1 MPCGPLRRH
10 CRFDPFASGVPAE
23 RGVHRCRARRGQSL
37 WLDPAGRTCPRC
49 FRPLPH
55 PLAPD
60 LERLAAEIAATV
72 ELAVHG
78 VQVLTHRIPMT
89 VLVQV
94 QRLDGEDISL
104 DECAAYSSRFSEALD
119 GAELLQEAFVLEVSS
134 PGISEELQND
144 RDFRSFRGFPVE
156 ILCHSDRVGEQRRT
170 GLLLERNDTHVLLNV
185 QGRTVRL
192 PRDSVLSVRLTSP
205 GP

>member
-1 MPCGPLRRH
+1 M
-10 CRFDPFASGVPAE
+10 D
-23 RGVHRCRARRGQSL
+23 QSFR
-37 WLDPAGRTCPRC
+37 LDPAGRFRPRC
-49 FRPLPH
+49 FQPLPH

-60 LERLAAEIAATV
+60 LERLAAEIAATAG
-72 ELAVHG
+72 LTVHG
-78 VQVLTHRIPMT
+78 LQVLTHRIPMT

-94 QRLDGEDISL
+94 QRQDGNDISL

-119 GAELLQEAFVLEVSS
+119 ATDLLQDAFVLEISS
-134 PGISEELQND
+134 PGVSEELQSD

-156 ILCHSDRVGEQRRT
+156 IVSHSEQDGEQRRT

-185 QGRTVRL
+185 RGRTVRL

-205 GP
+205 EP